1 MSNSRHGG
9 CLIDRR
15 HKGLPCWK
23 CHADCVNILSTSSC
37 CLTQNAEQFNGI
49 SLRNEVQINMLTKS
63 AWHFHQGKPLWCLS
77 IKHPP
82 CLLFDKRVAK
92 FLTYNKDLIEMEDPG
107 LPKTFC
113 PYKSETWPLYLSSI
127 SILTKYQYTDTYT

>member
-49 SLRNEVQINMLTKS
+49 SLRNEVHTEMSKVKIVQS
-63 AWHFHQGKPLWCLS
+63 
-77 IKHPP
+77 
-82 CLLFDKRVAK
+82 DKYV
-92 FLTYNKDLIEMEDPG
+92 NEVCV
-107 LPKTFC
+107 TF
-113 PYKSETWPLYLSSI
+113 PSGQTFMMPLYQTSPLSNV
-127 SILTKYQYTDTYT
+127 

>member
-37 CLTQNAEQFNGI
+37 CLTQNAVQFDGI
-49 SLRNEVQINMLTKS
+49 SLRNVVHTEMSKVKIGQFRTVLCWRSLRDISNKANPFDTYLSNIPCVYCLT
-63 AWHFHQGKPLWCLS
+63 S
-77 IKHPP
+77 I
-82 CLLFDKRVAK
+82 AK
-92 FLTYNKDLIEMEDPG
+92 FLTNTKNVIEMEDSS
-107 LPKTFC
+107 LPKIFC
-113 PYKSETWPLYLSSI
+113 P
-127 SILTKYQYTDTYT
+127 